1 MKICYVTSECV
12 PFVKTGGL
20 ADVSGSLP
28 HALAKLGFDIRVFLP
43 LYDLIDKEKYELKRE
58 ELLELEINLPGINNR
73 FDVYSCKFNGIEYYF
88 IDCPNYFG
96 RGAVYSTDEDENERF
111 IFFQHAVIRFLQML
125 KWSPD
130 VFHCNDWQ
138 SALIPAL
145 LKLVYSWDNLFAKS
159 KSLLSIHNIGYQG
172 MFDPDSVLKAGFGE
186 STFVL
191 GGPFEFNGF
200 VNFLKAGIFYADF
213 VSTVSPTY
221 SKEIQTPEFGSGL
234 EGVLKAR
241 GDKVFGILNGI
252 DSDDWNPSSDRLI
265 NRNYTYKTI
274 GEKEYNKRYLLS
286 KAGIEYNPGIPLFGI
301 VSRLAWQKGLE
312 LVVELTEKRADGKFH
327 MIILGNGEKKYED
340 FFKTASIKHKGII
353 KSFIEYDNKMAHLI
367 TAGADFFLMPSR
379 YEPCGLNQMYSLNYG
394 TVPIVR
400 KVGGLSDTVVDITE
414 NENGNGFSFKEFN
427 YIDFENCFDSA
438 IKLYAD
444 KERLLKAILNG
455 MTRDFSWEK
464 SAKEYAGLYKQLV
477 SSIRFS
483 G

>member
-1 MKICYVTSECV
+1 MKICFVTSECV

-28 HALAKLGFDIRVFLP
+28 KVLAKQGYDIRVFLP
-43 LYDLIDKEKYELKRE
+43 LYDLIDKEKFDLKRE
-58 ELLELEINLPGINNR
+58 EKLSGNEINLPGINKK
-73 FDVYSCKFNGIEYYF
+73 FDVFSCRLNEVDYYF
-88 IDCPNYFG
+88 VDCPFYFE
-96 RGAVYSTDEDENERF
+96 RGTVYTADEDENERF
-111 IFFQHAVIRFLQML
+111 ILFQHAVIRILQML

-145 LKLVYSWDNLFAKS
+145 LKLVYSWDKLFAKS
-159 KSLLSIHNIGYQG
+159 GTLLAIHNIGYQG
-172 MFDPDSVLKAGFGE
+172 MFGPESVLKAGFGE

-252 DSDDWNPSSDRLI
+252 DTGEWNPGSDRLI
-265 NRNYTYKTI
+265 RRNYTYETI
-274 GEKEYNKRYLLS
+274 PGKEENKRYLLS
-286 KAGIEYNPGIPLFGI
+286 ESGIEYNGSIPLFGI
-301 VSRLAWQKGLE
+301 VSRLAWQKGIE
-312 LVVELTEKRADGKFH
+312 LVAELTEKRLGGKFH
-327 MIILGNGEKKYED
+327 LIILGNGEKKYED
-340 FFKTASIKHKGII
+340 FFRTASLKHKGLM
-353 KSFIEYDNKMAHLI
+353 KSYIEYDNKMAHMI

-400 KVGGLSDTVVDITE
+400 KTGGLADTVADINE
-414 NENGNGFSFKEFN
+414 NKNGNGFLFTEFN
-427 YIDFENCFDSA
+427 YIDFEKCIDSA
-438 IKLYAD
+438 LKLFAD
-444 KERLLKAILNG
+444 KEKLLNAVYNG

-464 SAKEYAGLYKQLV
+464 SAEEYTGLYEQLA
-477 SSIRFS
+477 
-483 G
+483 GTN